1 MYYTD
6 LKKSIEKGEK
16 FSVYLLEGED
26 AFFRNSAVET
36 LKKAFCTE
44 PSLNAATFDGTF
56 DAGDVLASLNAF
68 PLLSENRLTIL
79 KEFYP
84 TAAVLKGGFK
94 EFLEHPPTSSIL
106 IVSDEKPCDA
116 LKKFPSV
123 QVVSCAK
130 GDVPLL
136 AKWIKATASAEDV
149 TISDTVARNV
159 AEYCLSDMTRIK
171 TETEK
176 LVAYVKKGGEI
187 TQETVDLLVN
197 RDAEYKIYEM
207 TEHIAAKRTDKALA
221 IIKDML
227 EKGETPQKIL
237 SSFYNYFR
245 RLLFVAIS
253 DKSNAETATLLGIK
267 EYAVK
272 KTKEQAAAFKVRSL
286 KKAVDR
292 LADADFKIKSGNIDA
307 ENAMWTELFSVITE

>member
-1 MYYTD
+1 MHYTD
-6 LKKSIEKGEK
+6 LKKSLENGER

-36 LKKAFCTE
+36 LKKALCGE
-44 PSLNAATFDGTF
+44 PYLNAATFDGAA
-56 DAGDVLASLNAF
+56 DINDVLASLNAM
-68 PLLSENRLTIL
+68 PLLGEYRLTVI
-79 KEFYP
+79 KEYYP
-84 TAAVLKGGFK
+84 TAAALKGGIK
-94 EFLEHPPTSSIL
+94 EFLDNPPKTSVF

-123 QVVSCAK
+123 QVVSCSK
-130 GDVPLL
+130 GDIPLL
-136 AKWIKATASAEDV
+136 AKWIKATANAEGV
-149 TISDTVARNV
+149 TVSDAVARNI

-171 TETEK
+171 LETEK
-176 LVAYVKKGGEI
+176 LVSYVKKGGEI
-187 TQETVDLLVN
+187 TQETVELLVN

-221 IIKDML
+221 VINDML

-237 SSFYNYFR
+237 TLCYNYFR
-245 RLLFVAIS
+245 RLLFAAIS
-253 DKSNAETATLLGIK
+253 DKSNADTAALLGVK

-272 KTKEQAAAFKVRSL
+272 KIKEQAARFKVRSL

-292 LADADFKIKSGNIDA
+292 LGDADFKIKSGNIDA
-307 ENAMWTELFSVITE
+307 ENAMWIELFSVITE